1 MFTTSAILLTS
12 GITRTSDVISVETYE
27 IRYETVRRAFRS
39 RNQKKLINNE
49 NDAKKGYRVDVL
61 S

>member
-1 MFTTSAILLTS
+1 MFTIFAILLTS
-12 GITRTSDVISVETYE
+12 GITRTISVETYE

>member
-1 MFTTSAILLTS
+1 M
-12 GITRTSDVISVETYE
+12 ETYE